1 MTHFAKTHALFLAEG
16 GAPWFTDT
24 FCEGFG
30 FAWGSLPF
38 TKLTFFGPKVQ
49 DIFFLCDQNQ
59 TVESTGHTSTVHGL
73 VRPAGL
79 HHHRRQ
85 ARQILGVAADPIFH
99 RGLVIQ

>member
-49 DIFFLCDQNQ
+49 DIFFCVIRIRLSNLQ
-59 TVESTGHTSTVHGL
+59 V
-73 VRPAGL
+73 
-79 HHHRRQ
+79 
-85 ARQILGVAADPIFH
+85 ILQLSMA
-99 RGLVIQ
+99 